1 MSLSPENN
9 DPAMS
14 CEFKENLNIFREIP
28 FFAGLSLEAHKV
40 FAYLC
45 TREAYQAGDYLFRQ
59 GDDDGQAFYLLTG
72 NTRITRKTD
81 GDTIDVT
88 TCGPGEFVGSMALM
102 GTQRR
107 LFSMQ
112 ATADTTSLV
121 LTREKFSRAMQQFPE
136 LMPKAI
142 EGLIQ
147 RVCLWEERL
156 LTDHMQSCDA
166 CRTKAGVS
174 LL

>member
-1 MSLSPENN
+1 MSSSPGNN

-14 CEFKENLNIFREIP
+14 CEFKENLKIFREIP

-45 TREAYQAGDYLFRQ
+45 RRETYQAGDYLFRQ
-59 GDDDGQAFYLLTG
+59 GDDDGQAFYILSG
-72 NTRITRKTD
+72 SAKITRQTD
-81 GDTIDVT
+81 TAT
-88 TCGPGEFVGSMALM
+88 TDIAQCEAGEFLGSMALM

-107 LFSMQ
+107 LFSLQ
-112 ATADTTSLV
+112 AKTDIRSLV
-121 LTREKFSRAMQQFPE
+121 LAREKFSRAMQQFPE

-142 EGLIQ
+142 ASLIQ

-156 LTDHMQSCDA
+156 LTDPAQSCDQ